1 MIIKNI
7 ILILIIRNVMLNK
20 CNFFFLKS
28 NEIKFTVEQ
37 MLLHRHIERN
47 DIGETPHTQAPL

>member
-37 MLLHRHIERN
+37 MLLHRHIELN